1 MIAEIILGIT
11 RLARDLLELALSG
24 EQDPAKLRSAVQGR
38 LTDALAWSSGLSA
51 IHAADWDPTK

>member
-1 MIAEIILGIT
+1 MIAELVLGIT

-38 LTDALAWSSGLSA
+38 LAEALKWTSGLSA
-51 IHAADWDPTK
+51 IHAADWDPHK